1 MVDVQDQIQ
10 SLADK
15 YASVLKRQINN
26 RIVEMEADNVSHYL
40 IYRVLGVSVE
50 EGMKI
55 DSYQNTGR
63 FLYRYAGSFLEDA
76 AKLCF
81 KNRFPDAATV
91 RIPNTL
97 GARPKTFE
105 IDCLVNN
112 QAYEIKWRDATTDGD
127 HITKEHTRLRAIAAA
142 GYEPMRVMF
151 YYPSRSQAIK
161 IQVILEDLYKAVGGS
176 YFYGEQAWQ
185 HILEKTGIN
194 LQQLLEQIAENR
206 GL

>member
-1 MVDVQDQIQ
+1 MADVQDQIQ